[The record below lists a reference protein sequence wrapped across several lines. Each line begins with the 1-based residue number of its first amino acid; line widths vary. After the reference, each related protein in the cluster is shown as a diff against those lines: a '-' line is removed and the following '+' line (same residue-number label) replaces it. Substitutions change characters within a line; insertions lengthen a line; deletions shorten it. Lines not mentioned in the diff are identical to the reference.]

1 MTVLGDT
8 SYAIISPLR
17 TIWARL
23 VDSLPGIIG
32 AVIVLIIGTFVAII
46 LGHAVRVVLEK
57 LKVDESFR
65 KAHIS
70 KTAGHTHIPAL
81 LGEITKWYIIILF
94 LQQAVALLNLGA
106 LSLLLDSFV
115 RWLPNVIIAAIVV
128 IFGLAIANYLEA
140 KITEHSKVK
149 GVRTSSK
156 IIKWVVMVIVV
167 IIALKQI
174 GVDVSILENTF
185 LLIIGALAI
194 GLALAFGISLG
205 FGMKKHS
212 EEMIQEIRKNF

>member
-32 AVIVLIIGTFVAII
+32 AVIVLIIGSFVAII
-46 LGHAVRVVLEK
+46 LGHAVKVILEK
-57 LKVDESFR
+57 LKVDENLR

-70 KTAGHTHIPAL
+70 RAAGHTNVPAV
-81 LGEITKWYIIILF
+81 LGELTKWYIIVLF
-94 LQQAVALLNLGA
+94 LQQAVELLNLGT
-106 LSLLLDSFV
+106 LSMLLDTFV
-115 RWLPNVIIAAIVV
+115 RWLPNVIIAALVL

-156 IIKWVVMVIVV
+156 IVKWVVMVIVM

-185 LLIIGALAI
+185 LLIVGALAI

-205 FGMKKHS
+205 FGLKKHS
-212 EEMIQEIRKNF
+212 EEMIQEIKKNF